1 MNFSRRNFIRG
12 SAGAASA
19 GFVLDSVLSESVFAA
34 EEAHRECPVQPE
46 PIPHAI
52 ALPFGT
58 TVHNFFPGP
67 VDSTVPDVGHDP
79 SLITDFNGVIANT
92 DVLMSGTGTDLNTG
106 ERAPYDFHADIRFMK
121 GTFLAADRQ
130 THRGDFA
137 FI

>member
-12 SAGAASA
+12 SAAVTSA
-19 GFVLDSVLSESVFAA
+19 GFVLDSALSKPLSASEA
-34 EEAHRECPVQPE
+34 AHRECPVQPE
-46 PIPHAI
+46 PISHAI

-67 VDSTVPDVGHDP
+67 VDSTLTDAGHDP

-92 DVLMSGTGTDLNTG
+92 DVLMTGTGTDLNTG
-106 ERAPYDFHADIRFMK
+106 ESAPYDFHADIRFMK

-130 THRGDFA
+130 PHRGDFA

>member
-1 MNFSRRNFIRG
+1 MSMSRRNFILT

-19 GFVLDSVLSESVFAA
+19 GLAIDSTLSKPLFAA
-34 EEAHRECPVQPE
+34 EEGHRECPVQPE

-67 VDSTVPDVGHDP
+67 VDSTLTDVGHDP

-106 ERAPYDFHADIRFMK
+106 ETAPYGFHADIRFMK

-130 THRGDFA
+130 MHRGDFA